1 VGDGAVGTAVAVAFF
16 GKYRNIFLAGPPE
29 VTPKKSL
36 FSVKGVY
43 NSEALIEHIPITI
56 IPDSVDCVV
65 LALKAFD
72 IEDVVP
78 VLAEL
83 NNCKFICL
91 SNGMGFDNYLK
102 NLSVEYA
109 VLSMGFN
116 RQSYSTINTSRG
128 SLFCKIGSEIAGIFK
143 NSSIPVVEVPDIAEY
158 RWCKWYANSII
169 NPIAA
174 LTGLANNQLL
184 ESGLKDLIAGLSVE
198 LEKLMPSEKTIL
210 QGKQLLNWL
219 LENSTNKCS
228 MLQDLEKGNSTEI
241 DYLTGLAVNN
251 LPGRCPTALNLV
263 TLIKAKEFTA
273 SKIYSSNSPI

>member
-1 VGDGAVGTAVAVAFF
+1 MGDGAVGTAVAVALFS
-16 GKYRNIFLAGPPE
+16 KYRNIFLAGPPGT
-29 VTPKKSL
+29 TPEEKH
-36 FSVKGVY
+36 FSVKGVF
-43 NSEALIEHIPITI
+43 NSEALIEHIPIGL

-72 IEDVVP
+72 IKNVVP
-78 VLAEL
+78 VLAER

-102 NLSVEYA
+102 KLSVEYA

-116 RQSYSTINTSRG
+116 RLSCSAIDTSPG
-128 SLFCKIGSEIAGIFK
+128 SLFCEIGSEIASIFK
-143 NSSIPVVEVPDIAEY
+143 NSSIPVVEVLDIAEY

-184 ESGLKDLIAGLSVE
+184 ESGLKDLIASLSVE
-198 LEKLMPSEKTIL
+198 LEKLMPSEKSIL

-219 LENSTNKCS
+219 LKNSTNKCS
-228 MLQDLEKGNSTEI
+228 MLQDLEKENSTEI
-241 DYLTGLAVNN
+241 DYLTGLVVNN

-263 TLIKAKEFTA
+263 TLIKAKE
-273 SKIYSSNSPI
+273 

>member
-1 VGDGAVGTAVAVAFF
+1 MGDGAVGTAVAVALFS
-16 GKYRNIFLAGPPE
+16 KYRSIFLAGPPE
-29 VTPKKSL
+29 TTPKKKH
-36 FSVKGVY
+36 FSVRGVY
-43 NSEALIEHIPITI
+43 NSEALLEYIPITL
-56 IPDSVDCVV
+56 IPDSIDCVV

-72 IEDVVP
+72 IKDVVP

-91 SNGMGFDNYLK
+91 SNGMGFDNYFK

-116 RQSYSTINTSRG
+116 RQSYSIIDTSSG
-128 SLFCKIGSEIAGIFK
+128 SLFCEIGSEIAGIFK

-184 ESGLKDLIAGLSVE
+184 ASGLKDLIAGLSVE

-219 LENSTNKCS
+219 LENSANRCS

-263 TLIKAKEFTA
+263 TLIKAKE
-273 SKIYSSNSPI
+273 